1 MTAPY
6 LSVVLPCRDQADHIE
21 RVLASYAEPL
31 QAVSGGYELV
41 VVPNACRDATPE
53 IVAAL
58 AARDPRMRI
67 VDNPEGGWGLSVLTG
82 LAAARGRMLCYT
94 NTARTDP
101 RQVPALLAAA
111 ERAGGC
117 IAKVRRVH
125 RGAAVREIGSWLY
138 NLEARIVLGIH
149 AGDVNGT
156 PKIFP
161 RGVYDRLALE
171 SVGDLLDLELLAKA
185 RRLAVPVVEMPVEG
199 FARHGG
205 RSRTGLTSAWRMYS
219 GAFRL
224 RRTLAGFAPPPR

>member
-31 QAVSGGYELV
+31 QTVAGGYELV

-67 VDNPEGGWGLSVLTG
+67 VDNPEGGWGLSVLRG

-101 RQVPALLAAA
+101 RQVPELLAAA
-111 ERAGGC
+111 ERAGEC

-125 RGAAVREIGSWLY
+125 RGAPVREIGSWL
-138 NLEARIVLGIH
+138 
-149 AGDVNGT
+149 
-156 PKIFP
+156 
-161 RGVYDRLALE
+161 
-171 SVGDLLDLELLAKA
+171 
-185 RRLAVPVVEMPVEG
+185 
-199 FARHGG
+199 
-205 RSRTGLTSAWRMYS
+205 
-219 GAFRL
+219 
-224 RRTLAGFAPPPR
+224 